1 MRGSGFSAEELDI
14 TAMDLGGGG
23 GGGGVDRNSRALFGG
38 KATTDSAPYKASC
51 CGTV

>member
-14 TAMDLGGGG
+14 TAMDWGG

-38 KATTDSAPYKASC
+38 KATTDSASYKASC
-51 CGTV
+51 SGTV